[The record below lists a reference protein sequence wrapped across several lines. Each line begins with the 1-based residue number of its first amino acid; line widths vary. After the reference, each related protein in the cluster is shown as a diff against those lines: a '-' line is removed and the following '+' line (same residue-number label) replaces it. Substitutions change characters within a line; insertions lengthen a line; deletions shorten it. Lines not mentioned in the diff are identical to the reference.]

1 LAIHRFEGRGAAV
14 SAGVYLAVGAF
25 GTVLARF
32 DLVPS
37 LVVLAALWLVY
48 RHRWGAASSLI
59 ALGFLLKLYPIIL
72 LPLLFIEQ
80 RRTQGRFSW
89 RPLVLFVSI
98 AGAGMLIAQALSPAD
113 WWSPFAYAF
122 RRPPQVESVEASLL
136 WLASGF
142 GVTAHAN
149 QSFHSRN
156 VVSVLAAPL
165 SALGSAATVIGS
177 SWIYL
182 RHLQGRLS
190 FRRATLA
197 CLLVA
202 LLASEVLSPQYL
214 IWVLPLVAIVEGLT
228 WRWLVICALT
238 SAIYPFLYMSNL
250 LSYGAASAGTYG
262 PLFAGMIVLRN
273 GLMVYALVMVLRP
286 RTSNLRII
294 ASQVSDAEVARRSRM
309 NG

>member
-1 LAIHRFEGRGAAV
+1 VRPHTAGDVGLYHQYASNFWFGFQPFHDLPAEYPPLALVVFTLTLIPPLQDYATVFAIWMGVLFGLGLWAIHRFEGRGAAV

-48 RHRWGAASSLI
+48 RQRWGAASSLI

-72 LPLLFIEQ
+72 VPLLVIEQ

-89 RPLVLFVSI
+89 HPLVLFVSI
-98 AGAGMLIAQALSPAD
+98 AVAGMLIAQALSPAG

-165 SALGSAATVIGS
+165 SALGGAATVIGS

-202 LLASEVLSPQYL
+202 LLASKGTQPPVLDL
-214 IWVLPLVAIVEGLT
+214 
-228 WRWLVICALT
+228 
-238 SAIYPFLYMSNL
+238 
-250 LSYGAASAGTYG
+250 GAAFGRAARVRCRGCE
-262 PLFAGMIVLRN
+262 A
-273 GLMVYALVMVLRP
+273 
-286 RTSNLRII
+286 
-294 ASQVSDAEVARRSRM
+294 VSHE
-309 NG
+309 